1 MKKVRRER
9 LKSLILRE
17 ISDIIRREVELPEGA
32 LITVYG
38 VELSKDGS
46 RATVYISSLKKEEAL
61 KAVEI
66 LNRAQ
71 GYIHHLLGKRLKL
84 KVVPRPT
91 FKVAPEVML

>member
-1 MKKVRRER
+1 MKRVRKER

-17 ISDIIRREVELPEGA
+17 ISDIIRREIELPERA
-32 LITVYG
+32 FITVYG

-46 RATVYISSLKKEEAL
+46 KATVYISSLNKEDAL